1 MKNTEHNNSKA
12 KFAARLLAIILS
24 ALMVLSMAFYT
35 FYMIFVELTAKDEEE
50 KKDAYAITEVMP
62 TYEM

>member
-1 MKNTEHNNSKA
+1 MKNTENNNSKA

-35 FYMIFVELTAKDEEE
+35 FYMIFVELTSKKDEE